1 MAPRHL
7 KQNRSWSSTN
17 SVVIVASLA
26 VAFVAIVAAFAV
38 HVIDGNTT
46 AAQQGARVT
55 AAAPQQPVSQE
66 GKLVSVT
73 ATSVT
78 AESVD
83 GFARTY
89 VITPETNAI
98 TAAGSAIGGA
108 ATSFAVD
115 DEVSIVG
122 VLRDGKAVATA
133 VAHKQVSNLNGP
145 PMDGV

>member
-7 KQNRSWSSTN
+7 KKTRSSTLTN
-17 SVVIVASLA
+17 SLVIAAIA
-26 VAFVAIVAAFAV
+26 VAFVAVVAALAV
-38 HVIDGNTT
+38 HVVDGSPTAARQGSPMVQ
-46 AAQQGARVT
+46 AAQQQPLSQVGRLVAVT
-55 AAAPQQPVSQE
+55 P
-66 GKLVSVT
+66 T
-73 ATSVT
+73 TVT

-98 TAAGSAIGGA
+98 TAAGSAVGGA

-122 VLRDGKAVATA
+122 IVRDGTAVATA
-133 VAHKQVSNLNGP
+133 VAHQQVSNLNGP

>member
-7 KQNRSWSSTN
+7 KKTRSSSLTK
-17 SVVIVASLA
+17 SLVVASIA
-26 VAFVAIVAAFAV
+26 VAFVAVAAALAV
-38 HVIDGNTT
+38 HVVDGGHR
-46 AAQQGARVT
+46 ASRQGAQP
-55 AAAPQQPVSQE
+55 AQAAPQQPVSQV
-66 GKLVSVT
+66 GRLVAVT
-73 ATSVT
+73 PTTVT

-98 TAAGSAIGGA
+98 TAAGSAVGGA
-108 ATSFAVD
+108 ATSFSVD

-122 VLRDGKAVATA
+122 VVRDGTAVATA
-133 VAHKQVSNLNGP
+133 VAHQQVSTLNGP

>member
-1 MAPRHL
+1 VAPRHL
-7 KQNRSWSSTN
+7 NKKRSSTWAN
-17 SVVIVASLA
+17 ALVIASIA
-26 VAFVAIVAAFAV
+26 VAFAAVVAALAV
-38 HVIDGNTT
+38 HVVDGSPT
-46 AAQQGARVT
+46 ASRQSSQLAQ
-55 AAAPQQPVSQE
+55 AAPQQPVSQV
-66 GKLVSVT
+66 GRLVAVT
-73 ATSVT
+73 PTTVT

-98 TAAGSAIGGA
+98 TAAGGAVGGA

-122 VLRDGKAVATA
+122 VVRDGTVVATA
-133 VAHKQVSNLNGP
+133 VAHQQVSNLNGP